1 MEVLFYL
8 GILLLPFENF
18 AFAPSS
24 GWAALS
30 PLVFAAYVVC
40 NYRILGKSIMR
51 YKKLLLIIAWVIF
64 ISLVNLLFIGQYQKE
79 AFYRFLSAL
88 ISLGLVIMNLLCFD
102 IYFIVKKKSVQKV
115 EKLLFLTYMISL
127 MVGLVQYLTI
137 RLNVDFIRV
146 WDALISKRSY
156 LRYNRVQFT
165 FTEPSFIGMHLFGV
179 LLPMYIY
186 HKNARLK
193 NLIILYGLCSIFFGS
208 GVRILVDTVVVAGIV
223 LFYKLNFRK
232 ARNVTLIMLSILA
245 ISLGGTYVYNNNY
258 RVRQIVTKGVYA
270 DGSFASRY
278 FRINA
283 SMKGYQNNFL
293 QVLLGYGLGQEILPL
308 KLGYDEAV
316 SEYQSSYTKEV
327 SELRDAE
334 KTREES
340 ASYCLFIRIISEC
353 GMAVFFILCIWIGK
367 RITREKGKEGKALIL
382 ITAYLYIQFESYA
395 FYAVWLVIVL
405 LQLRI
410 RGKQENAG
418 FRISAS
424 EMVDGEEKQ
433 CQERVCR
440 WCRS

>member
-1 MEVLFYL
+1 
-8 GILLLPFENF
+8 
-18 AFAPSS
+18 
-24 GWAALS
+24 
-30 PLVFAAYVVC
+30 
-40 NYRILGKSIMR
+40 
-51 YKKLLLIIAWVIF
+51 
-64 ISLVNLLFIGQYQKE
+64 
-79 AFYRFLSAL
+79 
-88 ISLGLVIMNLLCFD
+88 
-102 IYFIVKKKSVQKV
+102 
-115 EKLLFLTYMISL
+115 
-127 MVGLVQYLTI
+127 
-137 RLNVDFIRV
+137 
-146 WDALISKRSY
+146 
-156 LRYNRVQFT
+156 
-165 FTEPSFIGMHLFGV
+165 MHLFGV